1 MIRILI
7 VDDDPFVS
15 ESLKVI
21 LEAED
26 DIEVADTL
34 SSGAEAVEYLKE
46 NRPDVSVM
54 DIRMD
59 GMNGLEA
66 AEAIL
71 KNDPEA
77 KILFLTTFLDDEYIN
92 TALKIGAKG
101 YIIKQDCKALADSC
115 RAVAGGQIVFGG
127 KIVDRLPDLLNR
139 KERFC
144 YEDFDISE
152 KERQLIENVADGLS
166 NKEIADKMFLS
177 EGTVRNMMSTVLS
190 KLDLRDRT
198 QLACFY
204 YQKIRP

>member
-92 TALKIGAKG
+92 KALKIGAKG

-144 YEDFDISE
+144 YEDFDINE

>member
-92 TALKIGAKG
+92 
-101 YIIKQDCKALADSC
+101 KAL
-115 RAVAGGQIVFGG
+115 
-127 KIVDRLPDLLNR
+127 
-139 KERFC
+139 
-144 YEDFDISE
+144 
-152 KERQLIENVADGLS
+152 
-166 NKEIADKMFLS
+166 
-177 EGTVRNMMSTVLS
+177 
-190 KLDLRDRT
+190 
-198 QLACFY
+198 
-204 YQKIRP
+204 

>member
-34 SSGAEAVEYLKE
+34 SSGAEAVEYLKK

-92 TALKIGAKG
+92 KALKIGAKG

-144 YEDFDISE
+144 YEDFDINE

>member
-1 MIRILI
+1 M
-7 VDDDPFVS
+7 
-15 ESLKVI
+15 
-21 LEAED
+21 
-26 DIEVADTL
+26 
-34 SSGAEAVEYLKE
+34 
-46 NRPDVSVM
+46 
-54 DIRMD
+54 
-59 GMNGLEA
+59 
-66 AEAIL
+66 
-71 KNDPEA
+71 
-77 KILFLTTFLDDEYIN
+77 
-92 TALKIGAKG
+92 
-101 YIIKQDCKALADSC
+101 
-115 RAVAGGQIVFGG
+115 FGG

-144 YEDFDISE
+144 YEDFDINE

>member
-1 MIRILI
+1 MRILI

-34 SSGAEAVEYLKE
+34 SSGAEAVEYLKK

-92 TALKIGAKG
+92 KALKIGAKG

-144 YEDFDISE
+144 YEDFDINE